1 VPGAE
6 ERGVPNTA
14 RVPSVRQTKSGIDN
28 FNVKVLKD
36 CFETIG
42 DIINTSITSGV
53 VPDQWMDGWVKLQA
67 TSARGPPFG
76 PNVHPTN
83 RKLSKK

>member
-42 DIINTSITSGV
+42 DIINHIWCCAR
-53 VPDQWMDGWVKLQA
+53 PMDGWMGEVASNLCTRA
-67 TSARGPPFG
+67 TIWA
-76 PNVHPTN
+76 
-83 RKLSKK
+83 